1 LASINDSKEK
11 VIMETSVKAAFL
23 STYPPRECGI
33 ATFTQDLVRELNKT
47 HGVKAVVAA
56 INDAPH
62 SYGPDV
68 LFAFPQQ
75 NRESY
80 AQAAEWL
87 DNSGADVLSVQ
98 HEYGIFGGE
107 SGEYLLELLDRTKL
121 PIVTTLHTVVSE
133 PSDRQKQIIQV
144 LCQRSAIVVVMADN
158 TIPLLERVYGV
169 DSSKI
174 KRIHHGVPR
183 MDYLSR
189 DALKKEMRLEGRI
202 VVSTFGLISPGKGL
216 EYGIEAIG
224 RVAQKHPEILYL
236 ILGQTHPVIK
246 RQFGEVYR
254 SGLEKMVADRGLEK
268 NVRFVNKYLTKEE
281 LIRYLKLSDIYM
293 TPYLGKE
300 QAVSGTLAYAVGC
313 GRVIVSTPYA
323 YAVEMLADKRGLLA
337 EFKNAD
343 SLAGHINHLIEHPEE
358 KKKMEER
365 TLRVGRQMTWDH
377 VARQYA
383 DVFAAIC
390 GRDSEIPE
398 VASA

>member
-1 LASINDSKEK
+1 MVDK
-11 VIMETSVKAAFL
+11 VLRAAFL

-33 ATFTQDLVRELNKT
+33 ATFTQDLVRELNKIN
-47 HGVKAVVAA
+47 GIDAVVAA
-56 INDAPH
+56 INDEPH

-80 AQAAEWL
+80 AQAAEKL
-87 DNSGADVLSVQ
+87 DDSGVDVLSVQ

-107 SGEYLLELLDRTKL
+107 WGEYLLELLDRTKL
-121 PIVTTLHTVVSE
+121 PIVTTLHTVIFE
-133 PSDRQKQIIQV
+133 PDDRQKRIIQV
-144 LCQRSAIVVVMADN
+144 LCQKSAVVVVMAN
-158 TIPLLERVYGV
+158 NSIPLLEQVYGV

-183 MDYLSR
+183 MDLPSR
-189 DALKKEMRLEGRI
+189 DALKKEMGLEGQA

-224 RVAQKHPEILYL
+224 QVTKKHRDILYL
-236 ILGQTHPVIK
+236 ILGQTHPVVK
-246 RQFGEVYR
+246 RQFGEAYR
-254 SGLEKMVADRGLEK
+254 SGLEKMVEDRGLEE
-268 NVRFVNKYLTKEE
+268 NIRFVNKYLTKEE

-323 YAVEMLADKRGLLA
+323 YAKEMLADRRGLFA
-337 EFKNAD
+337 DFQNAD
-343 SLAGHINHLIEHPEE
+343 SLANHINYLLEHPDE

-365 TLRVGRQMTWDH
+365 TLQVGKQMMWDH
-377 VARQYA
+377 VAQQYA

-390 GRDSEIPE
+390 GKDSEISG